1 MDEQKKQKRNWRISI
16 WLLKVTVFIASGA
29 AASHY
34 AGLGA
39 KLAHAKLSE
48 VRASIAE
55 RFESVKVV
63 REYLPREQKP
73 LGQIVKEASERH
85 AVSSLLLVALMHQES
100 GKQLR
105 TDRMRY
111 EPHLQGRFKCA
122 AWMNDAECK
131 SYATSWGLTQ
141 VVYGFWKERCGLES
155 YSDLLN
161 PEINVQC
168 GASILGECLKR
179 RHKLD
184 KMQRY
189 RECLGEY
196 NGDRTGRY
204 ASEVLQHLTEIVIEQ
219 EL

>member
-1 MDEQKKQKRNWRISI
+1 MDENKKPKKRFRFSI
-16 WLLKVTVFIASGA
+16 AALKILGIIALGVGVTHIGKIGIETAQ
-29 AASHY
+29 
-34 AGLGA
+34 
-39 KLAHAKLSE
+39 AKLSDAKAAI
-48 VRASIAE
+48 VE
-55 RFESVKVV
+55 RFQSVKIV
-63 REYLPREQKP
+63 REYLPQESKP
-73 LGQIVKEASERH
+73 LSRIVKEASERH
-85 AVSSLLLVALMHQES
+85 GVSSLLLLALMHQES

-161 PEINVQC
+161 PEVNVNC

-179 RHKLD
+179 QGGLGKVE
-184 KMQRY
+184 RY
-189 RECLGEY
+189 KTCLGQY
-196 NGDRTGRY
+196 NGDRTGKY
-204 ASEVLQHLTEIVIEQ
+204 AGEVLQHLTELVIEK